1 MNIKIFDDL
10 VPAHLVDFFEMAILG
25 KTNDKEKAM
34 NPIVD
39 LKCRYESTGQE
50 NSINPLSF
58 VHVLK
63 SSVHLSHHLENF
75 GLIPQLVCAINNK
88 RLQDIITARIFLL
101 TPYETKLD
109 HYAPHTDLPFDHNVV
124 LYYVNDADG
133 DTVFYDK
140 GKIVERVS
148 PKRGRVVMFDGLI
161 EHGGGIPKKGPR
173 AVVNFDILTKE
184 IK

>member
-173 AVVNFDILTKE
+173 AVVNFDILTNE